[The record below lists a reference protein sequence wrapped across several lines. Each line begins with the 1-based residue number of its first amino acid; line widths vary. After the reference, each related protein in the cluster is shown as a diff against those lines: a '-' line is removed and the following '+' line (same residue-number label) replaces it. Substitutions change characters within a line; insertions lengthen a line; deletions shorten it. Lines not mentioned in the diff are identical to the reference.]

1 MLNRLLKLI
10 FKLPLPILHGL
21 GVLLGWVMFLTDQKF
36 SRRIRKNLLMA
47 DIAPNTQ
54 QYQKLVHQTAQ
65 EVGKGL
71 LESLAIWLNPQNKT
85 VKWVKGCTGWAHVE
99 QALDAKK
106 GIIFLTPH
114 LGCFEITAQF
124 LGAQMPL
131 TVLFRPPRTRWLQP
145 IMMSGRGQGKITLAE
160 TNMRGVRSLM
170 KTLRNGDALGV
181 LPDQVPALGEG
192 EWADFFGH
200 PAYTMTL
207 ASKLAQT
214 TGASV
219 ILIFGER
226 LSYGRGYHL
235 HFKSLDA
242 DFSPQAINHGIE
254 DLVKLRP
261 AQYLWSYQR
270 YKTPK

>member
-36 SRRIRKNLLMA
+36 SRRIRKNLFMA
-47 DIAPNTQ
+47 DIAPNTH
-54 QYQKLVHQTAQ
+54 QYQNLVHQTAQ

-99 QALDAKK
+99 QALNAKK

-160 TNMRGVRSLM
+160 TNMRGVRSLI
-170 KTLRNGDALGV
+170 KTLRNGDAIGV

-242 DFSPQAINHGIE
+242 DSSPQAINHGIE